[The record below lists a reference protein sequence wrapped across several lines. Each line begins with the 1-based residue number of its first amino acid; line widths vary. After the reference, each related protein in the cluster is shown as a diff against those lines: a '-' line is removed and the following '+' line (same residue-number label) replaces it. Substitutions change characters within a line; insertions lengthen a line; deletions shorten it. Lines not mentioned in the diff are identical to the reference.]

1 MREKK
6 DQEKNALGAKLTWE
20 EGKEAQMAEKY
31 SLGTAN
37 APMGMPARARELQAE
52 EGARGSD
59 MQCLC

>member
-1 MREKK
+1 
-6 DQEKNALGAKLTWE
+6 
-20 EGKEAQMAEKY
+20 MAEKY